1 MRSKHLALALLT
13 VTIWGLN
20 FVFIQIALHAIPPIF
35 LSFLRFFLVAV
46 PAIFF
51 VRRPQIPFR
60 ALALYGLSMFALQ
73 FGFLFSGMRVGVPA
87 GVASLVHQLQVFF
100 TMGLAVWVFGDRPH
114 PTRWAGALIA
124 FGGVGI
130 VALHAHG
137 DVSAAGLGL
146 LLLGSISWGV
156 GNIAA
161 KRAGAVNP
169 FALVIWGSAVAIGPL
184 LALSLVVEGPHAI
197 AASMSSLSLG
207 VAGAVGFIAYASTLV
222 AFSFWASLLHH
233 YAPSRVAPFT
243 LLVPVVGFVGSMLL
257 LGEGMPG
264 WKLAAATLV
273 LIGLGLNNFGQRLTG
288 SVATFFRR
296 GTADV
301 VPDA

>member
-1 MRSKHLALALLT
+1 MRSKHLALAFLT

-35 LSFLRFFLVAV
+35 LSSLRFLLVAV
-46 PAIFF
+46 PAVFF
-51 VRRPQIPFR
+51 VRRPRIPFR
-60 ALALYGLSMFALQ
+60 SLALYGLTMFALQ

-114 PTRWAGALIA
+114 PTRWAGAVIA

-130 VALHAHG
+130 VGLHAHG
-137 DVSAAGLGL
+137 DVSPLGLGL

-169 FALVIWGSAVAIGPL
+169 FALVIWGSIVAVGPL

-197 AASMSSLSLG
+197 GAALGSMTLG
-207 VAGAVGFIAYASTLV
+207 VAGAIGFIAYVSTLV
-222 AFSFWASLLHH
+222 AFSLWAGLLRD
-233 YAPSRVAPFT
+233 YPPSTVAPFT
-243 LLVPVVGFVGSMLL
+243 LLVPVVGFVGSMIF
-257 LGEGMPG
+257 LGEGMPV
-264 WKLAAATLV
+264 WKLAAAALV
-273 LIGLGLNNFGQRLTG
+273 LVGLALNNFGQRVTG
-288 SVATFFRR
+288 IVASWFRR
-296 GTADV
+296 STPGV
-301 VPDA
+301 VPGA